1 MSESEEREA
10 IYSLFD
16 AEGDRTYFEFSN
28 LLKKVGSSIS
38 EQDYDIWKRF
48 FYPIAKSNPCLYSG
62 IVLEG
67 KGLAWVAESL
77 YKARS
82 KGGLS

>member
-1 MSESEEREA
+1 MSESEKRA
-10 IYSLFD
+10 TIYSLFE
-16 AEGDRTYFEFSN
+16 AGEDRTYFEFSN

-48 FYPIAKSNPCLYSG
+48 FYPIAKSKPCLYSE

-67 KGLAWVAESL
+67 KGLAWVAEFL
-77 YKARS
+77 HKERL